1 MAYDLEEQE
10 QLDNIKAWWKK
21 NGNVVTWSLV
31 AVLAA
36 YVSWITWTNY
46 QNKQAT
52 QASSVFEAVQLAVT
66 NKDDSKIQALTSS
79 LVKDHSGTTYAAMAS
94 FAAAKSSFET
104 NDLKAAKTHLIWV
117 LGNSSNE
124 EYKAIARL
132 RLASIAIDEKKF
144 DDGLKFLSESF
155 PSEFQ
160 GDVNDRKGDIYYAQN
175 KNKEAKIA
183 YQQALEKYTDKHPAK
198 QLVQIKLDSLG
209 GANDQKEIV
218 NVSGK

>member
-21 NGNVVTWSLV
+21 NGNIATWSLV

-36 YVSWITWTNY
+36 YVSWVTWTNY
-46 QNKQAT
+46 QSKQAT
-52 QASSVFEAVQLAVT
+52 QASSVYEAVQLAVT
-66 NKDDSKIQALTSS
+66 SKDNSKIQALTES

-94 FAAAKSSFET
+94 FAAAKSSFEA
-104 NDLKAAKTHLIWV
+104 NDLKAAKDHLMWI
-117 LGNSSNE
+117 LEKSSNE

-132 RLASIAIDEKKF
+132 RLSSIAIDEKKY
-144 DDGLKFLSESF
+144 DEGLKFLSESF

-160 GDVNDRKGDIYYAQN
+160 ADVADRKGDIYYAQD

-209 GANDQKEIV
+209 GANEQKEII
-218 NVSGK
+218 NASGK